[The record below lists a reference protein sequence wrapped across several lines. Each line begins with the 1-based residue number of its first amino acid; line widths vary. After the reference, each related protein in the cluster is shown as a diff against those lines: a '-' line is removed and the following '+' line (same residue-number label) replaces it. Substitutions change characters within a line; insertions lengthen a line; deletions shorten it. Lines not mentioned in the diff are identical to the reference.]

1 MKLGRTWLKVERATQ
16 HLEYLERQIA
26 LIESAP
32 FVVEERRDSENNDRI
47 WVLDATD
54 RSHHLLGVSM
64 YGVIVGDVVHQLRSA
79 LDHAVWKLA
88 KPPIPFVTGFPACEV
103 KSNAKGCFD
112 SVAKRRLQNLDQPAF
127 DYIESVQPYNRL
139 GANDPLW
146 QLNELW
152 NVDKHR
158 TIIVLANP
166 SWSQPVAIAFPDGR
180 DPHPGEV
187 KEPAFPEIVRL
198 DADSDALVIL
208 GEPGKV
214 RVLFGNDVP
223 AVAGKLVAPALQWM
237 LMYVRGMILPGL
249 EAFL

>member
-1 MKLGRTWLKVERATQ
+1 MKLGRTWLKVERAIQ
-16 HLEYLERQIA
+16 HLEHLERQIA
-26 LIESAP
+26 LIETAP
-32 FVVEERRDSENNDRI
+32 FVVVERRDQDNNDRI
-47 WVLDATD
+47 WLLEESD
-54 RSHHLLGVSM
+54 RSRHLLGVSM

-88 KPPIPFVTGFPACEV
+88 KPPIPFVTGFPVCEV

-112 SVAKRRLQNLDQPAF
+112 SIAKKRLQNLDQPAF

-166 SWSQPVAIAFPDGR
+166 TWNQPVAIAFPDDR
-180 DPHPGEV
+180 AAYAGEV
-187 KEPAFPEIVRL
+187 KEPTFPEIVRL
-198 DADSDALVIL
+198 DAKSHAVVIL

-214 RVLFGNDVP
+214 RIVFGNDVP
-223 AVAGKLVAPALQWM
+223 AVAGKLVVPTLQWL
-237 LMYVRGMILPGL
+237 LMYVQGSILPGL
-249 EAFL
+249 ESYL